1 MDANTELSVFF
12 AGLTTG
18 QLISAKLNLDHDEVE
33 EWEDLSFG
41 KFDVLKKFLEANY
54 GSVIYSSVGLH
65 LGGKNGVPHI
75 HFHFITDKSYESIT
89 SQARSNRKS
98 RWLKT
103 ESFETVNFIKRV
115 SFMHKPFDADKHTPW
130 SFLAYPLKEG
140 NRCRSM
146 EFYIGLN
153 SRILEFLLSVAT
165 TIYETAMAIRER
177 NDKAQQRREDDL
189 DELEEWAKDQYKKG
203 CFETFREMQE
213 HFEDM
218 YLAEKME
225 KEGIH
230 GLPNVVK
237 YNHNLKKVGKR
248 LGIYRYCD
256 DPSAR

>member
-12 AGLTTG
+12 SGLTTG
-18 QLISAKLNLDHDEVE
+18 QLISAKLNLDHDEVD
-33 EWEDLSFG
+33 EWEDISND
-41 KFDVLKKFLEANY
+41 KFEVLKKFLEANY

-103 ESFETVNFIKRV
+103 ESFEIVNFIKAV

-140 NRCRSM
+140 NKCTSM
-146 EFYIGLN
+146 EMYIGLS
-153 SRILEFLLSVAT
+153 SRMLGFLLSVAT

-177 NDKAQQRREDDL
+177 NDKAQQRREDTL
-189 DELEEWAKDQYKKG
+189 DELEQWARDEYKKEG
-203 CFETFREMQE
+203 FQTFREMQE
-213 HFEDM
+213 HFEDK
-218 YLAEKME
+218 YLAEKIE
-225 KEGIH
+225 KDGIH
-230 GLPNVVK
+230 GLPDVVN
-237 YNHNLKKVGKR
+237 YNRNLKKVGRR
-248 LGIYRYCD
+248 LGIFRFCD
-256 DPSAR
+256 DASAK